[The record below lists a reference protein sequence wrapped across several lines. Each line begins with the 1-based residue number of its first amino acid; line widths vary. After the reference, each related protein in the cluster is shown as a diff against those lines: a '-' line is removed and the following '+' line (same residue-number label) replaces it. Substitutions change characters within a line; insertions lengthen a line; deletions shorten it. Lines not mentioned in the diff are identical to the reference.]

1 MLVKEVN
8 FCLKKFL
15 TCSKTVACM
24 ASVRKS
30 EGGRG
35 KMSVVKN
42 AKSEI
47 LHCLLLVEKICLPMH
62 VVNKSGSFTR
72 YGLTEEW
79 VVGGIHLHFRNTKN
93 KFPLHWTNICF
104 QRSMV
109 HLIMPSR
116 DNL

>member
-62 VVNKSGSFTR
+62 VVNRQFYSLWS
-72 YGLTEEW
+72 YGG
-79 VVGGIHLHFRNTKN
+79 VGRGGNSPPF
-93 KFPLHWTNICF
+93 
-104 QRSMV
+104 
-109 HLIMPSR
+109 
-116 DNL
+116 